1 MSKPLSLLPL
11 IILCILLWEPILAQK
26 QASPLAGKVVCLDAG
41 HGGTAA
47 TDSYRAGPTGE
58 REEWINLR
66 VALLLQKMLEKKG
79 ATVVM
84 TRTADDNIPLADRA
98 RLAIDKNADVFL
110 SVHHNATA
118 DPAVNFPIIYFH
130 GNATENAASV
140 ALGMDVAQ
148 ALARHLYK
156 SKTPVSLVS
165 DHVIFATAGTKVLRD
180 TYGIPGVIAEASFFT
195 NAAEEKRLKKKKYN
209 RREAQA
215 YVEALEAFFS
225 KPMPAVAPKNSAV
238 HFPPF
243 RAFQEAERMSE
254 IAKAWQQDYQEG
266 LELMALP
273 DTAFWQQAYEL
284 FTRSARSFPDS
295 YVAAQCHQNRA
306 ILLERLGK
314 PQEAL
319 TEAIRA
325 KEHYVPVTIK

>member
-1 MSKPLSLLPL
+1 MPKRLSLLL
-11 IILCILLWEPILAQK
+11 ILLLCILLCQPILAQR
-26 QASPLAGKVVCLDAG
+26 QANSLAGKVICLNAG

-58 REEWINLR
+58 REECINLR

-98 RLAIDKNADVFL
+98 RLAIDSKADVFL

-118 DPAVNFPIIYFH
+118 DPEANFPIIYFH
-130 GNATENAASV
+130 GNATENGASV

-148 ALARHLYK
+148 ALAKHLYK
-156 SKTPVSLVS
+156 GNTPVSLAS
-165 DHVIFATAGTKVLRD
+165 DHTIFATAGTKVLRD

-195 NAAEEKRLKKKKYN
+195 NAAEEQRLKKKKYN

-215 YVEALEAFFS
+215 YVEALEVFFTKS
-225 KPMPAVAPKNSAV
+225 LPAVAPKNSEV
-238 HFPPF
+238 SFPPF
-243 RAFQEAERMSE
+243 RAFQEAERMSDT
-254 IAKAWQQDYQEG
+254 ARLWHQDYQKG
-266 LELMALP
+266 LELMAQP
-273 DTAFWQQAYEL
+273 DTASWQQAYEL

-306 ILLERLGK
+306 ILLEKLGK
-314 PQEAL
+314 SQEAL
-319 TEAIRA
+319 AEATRS
-325 KEHYVPVTIK
+325 KEHYVPVVIE